1 MKRNIPEN
9 IRRAVLV
16 EAGHRCAISTCKA
29 TTMEIHHIIPFAET
43 QNNNFENL
51 IALCPNCHTRYH
63 NGEIDRKAIEMYKG
77 NLSIL
82 NHRYGEFE
90 RRIFDYIVKS
100 GERVIVVGAGGD
112 ILLYNAIKD
121 GFLEDKNIQSF
132 ALMLKIGNEFEKKFP
147 LSFTYW
153 VTDKGLEFIKKYSE
167 GNHIE

>member
-1 MKRNIPEN
+1 M
-9 IRRAVLV
+9 RAVLV

-29 TTMEIHHIIPFAET
+29 TTTEIHHIIPFAET

-51 IALCPNCHTRYH
+51 IALCPNCHARYH
-63 NGEIDRKAIEMYKG
+63 KGEIDEKAIRMYKA

-90 RRIFDYIVKS
+90 RRIFDYIVES

-121 GFLEDKNIQSF
+121 GFLEDKNVQGIS
-132 ALMLKIGNEFEKKFP
+132 LSIKIGNEFEKKFP

-153 VTDKGLEFIKKYSE
+153 VTDKGLEFIKRYSE
-167 GNHIE
+167 GNSIE